1 MCAIVTDR
9 LHIDRLEAAGGC
21 HAHPG
26 GVFLLTCGKRL
37 AP

>member
-1 MCAIVTDR
+1 MRAIVTDR
-9 LHIDRLEAAGGC
+9 LHIDRLLPAGGC

-26 GVFLLTCGKRL
+26 GVFLLARGKRP